1 MKPRTAHYLHVRP
14 HTEIP
19 QREMTVRFSI
29 YGNYELDVVREGD
42 KWRVFNLNVG
52 KRVPLTDVVIP
63 TEVQENEIATYL
75 DDLFHELAKPGQAIR
90 RVS

>member
-1 MKPRTAHYLHVRP
+1 
-14 HTEIP
+14 
-19 QREMTVRFSI
+19 MTVRFRI

-75 DDLFHELAKPGQAIR
+75 DDLFHELAKPDQAIR

>member
-1 MKPRTAHYLHVRP
+1 
-14 HTEIP
+14 
-19 QREMTVRFSI
+19 MTVRFWI